1 MGNELPLRIHLLGGI
16 RVSVADRVIER
27 SAWSRRSARG
37 VVSLLALSAGHRLHR
52 EQIADALW
60 PDLDSVAAANNLRKA
75 VHLARRALSDDPAV
89 ADALLIGDKET
100 ISLPDDVWIDVDAF
114 LAAAAA
120 ARRSS
125 DPADYGKAI
134 ELYRGD
140 LLPDDRYEAWV
151 LPHLD
156 ELRGESVALLAE
168 QASLLGARGD
178 LDGAA
183 AALRRALIVE
193 PLEEDLAVQLMRVLA
208 LTGRRHEAEEVY
220 ERLRD
225 TLAAELGALPSLAT
239 QRLREEI
246 GAGAA
251 PEPEVTAELWAQIGH
266 LRMRAGDLV
275 GAEMAFE
282 SAIASSEPRADAMP
296 RLHLSA
302 ARAYLAGHE
311 AKRAEAHVDEAE
323 SLLPRDRTSRAQVA
337 TLRANV
343 AWERGDLDTAET
355 LVSEAIDLA
364 DGEDP
369 EVVAAANEAFAIVC
383 HFRGA
388 WPGGLSEEIDR
399 LGRLPDADSSLA
411 GVYDFHHCIGQYHLY
426 GDGLW
431 EGVESYARE
440 TIDRAAR
447 LGAVRAQ
454 AFAWCLLGESL
465 LLQTR
470 YDEAEGC
477 LERSGELHGSL
488 GERSGALAW
497 QRLAE
502 LFICRGRPDEAAHPL
517 RRASAIATV
526 SPMAPHLW
534 GRIYATHALAALD
547 RGDPREGVRFARSA
561 AKAAARYGDC
571 PTCSALLNPVAAE
584 AHALL
589 GDVEGAAAHAEAAER
604 PAAMFRSSA
613 WRAMAESADAA
624 VKLAEHDEEGARAL
638 YGSSASHFDLAG
650 QPYWA
655 DRARARATETATEL
669 SGNAEGTPRS

>member
-16 RVSVADRVIER
+16 RVSVGDRVIER

-89 ADALLIGDKET
+89 DDALLIGDKET

-168 QASLLGARGD
+168 QAGLLEARGD

-193 PLEEDLAVQLMRVLA
+193 PLEEDLVVQLMRVLA

-225 TLAAELGALPSLAT
+225 ALAAELGALPSLAT

-246 GAGAA
+246 GAGAT
-251 PEPEVTAELWAQIGH
+251 PEPEVTAELWAQIGD

-282 SAIASSEPRADAMP
+282 SAIASSEPGADAMP
-296 RLHLSA
+296 TLHLSA

-323 SLLPRDRTSRAQVA
+323 LLLPRDRTSRAQIA

-369 EVVAAANEAFAIVC
+369 EVVATANEAFAIVC

-440 TIDRAAR
+440 TIDRAAK

-465 LLQTR
+465 LLQAR
-470 YDEAEGC
+470 YEEAEGC
-477 LERSGELHGSL
+477 LERSGELHASL

-547 RGDPREGVRFARSA
+547 RGDPGEGVRFARSA

-604 PAAMFRSSA
+604 PAAMFRSFA

-655 DRARARATETATEL
+655 DRARARATETATES